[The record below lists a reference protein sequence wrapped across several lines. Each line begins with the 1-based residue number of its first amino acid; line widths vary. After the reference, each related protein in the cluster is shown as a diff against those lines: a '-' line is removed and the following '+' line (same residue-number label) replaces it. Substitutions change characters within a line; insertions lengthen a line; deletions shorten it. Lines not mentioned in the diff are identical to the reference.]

1 MLLLSCK
8 GDVFVDKLK
17 DIKSFS
23 YNELEI
29 EMKALNLPQYRA
41 KQIFSWLHEK
51 GVENFDE
58 MLNLPKTV
66 RKTLSELYYISVATI
81 EKKQVSCYDS
91 TVKYLFRMYDGE
103 FVESVLMSYHHGY
116 TICISTQVG
125 CKMGCTFCATG
136 KSGFS
141 RNLTASEMLSQI
153 QSAQKDNNIR
163 ISNIVLM
170 GMGEPLDNFDNV
182 IKFLSLV
189 SDDNGMNIGMRHISL
204 STCGVV
210 PKIYDLAD
218 LKLQITLSVSLHA
231 PNDNIRSRTMP
242 INRKYSVSEL
252 IKACKYYSAKTNRR
266 ITFEYAM
273 ISGVNDS
280 DSCAEE
286 LAQLLKGML
295 CHINLIP
302 VNNVTGSG
310 YQKSN
315 KKRLVDFSKI
325 LEKNGIPATVRR
337 TLGSDIDASCGQLRR
352 KHTEKE

>member
-1 MLLLSCK
+1 MSE
-8 GDVFVDKLK
+8 LK
-17 DIKSFS
+17 DIKSLTL
-23 YNELEI
+23 NELTN
-29 EMKALNLPQYRA
+29 EMNALGLPAYRA
-41 KQIFSWLHEK
+41 EQIFKWLHEK
-51 GVENFDE
+51 AVQSFDE
-58 MLNLPKTV
+58 MLNIPKNI
-66 RKTLSELYYISVATI
+66 RKSLTELYYISVATI
-81 EKKQVSCYDS
+81 EKKQISCYDG
-91 TVKYLFRMYDGE
+91 TIKYLFRLYDGE
-103 FVESVLMSYHHGY
+103 FIESVLMDYHHGY

-141 RNLTASEMLSQI
+141 RNLTPSEMLAQI

-189 SDDNGMNIGMRHISL
+189 SSDKGINIGMRHITL

-210 PKIYDLAD
+210 PKMYELAK

-231 PNDNIRSRTMP
+231 PNDEIRSRTMP
-242 INRKYSVSEL
+242 INNKYNVNEL
-252 IKACKYYSAKTNRR
+252 IKACRDYVKTTNRR

-273 ISGVNDS
+273 IDGVNDS
-280 DSCAEE
+280 DECAEE
-286 LAQLLKGML
+286 LARLVRGML

-302 VNNVTGSG
+302 VNSVNGTA
-310 YQKSN
+310 YQKSK
-315 KKRLVDFSKI
+315 KKRLVEFSNI
-325 LEKNGIPATVRR
+325 LEKNGVTATIRR

-352 KHTEKE
+352 KKLEE

>member
-1 MLLLSCK
+1 MPVSE
-8 GDVFVDKLK
+8 LK
-17 DIKSFS
+17 DIKSLTL
-23 YNELEI
+23 NELTN
-29 EMKALNLPQYRA
+29 EMNALGLPAYRA
-41 KQIFSWLHEK
+41 EQIFKWLHEK
-51 GVENFDE
+51 AVQSFDE
-58 MLNLPKTV
+58 MLNIPKNI
-66 RKTLSELYYISVATI
+66 RKSLTELYYISVATI
-81 EKKQVSCYDS
+81 EKKQISCYDG
-91 TVKYLFRMYDGE
+91 TIKYLFRLNDGE
-103 FVESVLMSYHHGY
+103 FIESVLMDYHYGH

-141 RNLTASEMLSQI
+141 RNLTPSEMLAQI

-189 SDDNGMNIGMRHISL
+189 SSNKGINIGMRHITL

-210 PKIYDLAD
+210 PKMYELAK

-231 PNDNIRSRTMP
+231 PNDEIRSRTMP
-242 INRKYSVSEL
+242 INNKYNVNEL
-252 IKACKYYSAKTNRR
+252 IKACRDYVKITNRR

-273 ISGVNDS
+273 IDGVNDS
-280 DSCAEE
+280 DECAEE
-286 LAQLLKGML
+286 LAHLVKGML

-302 VNNVTGSG
+302 VNSVNGTA
-310 YQKSN
+310 YQKSK
-315 KKRLVDFSKI
+315 KKRLVEFSNI
-325 LEKNGIPATVRR
+325 LEKNGVTATIRR

-352 KHTEKE
+352 KKLED

>member
-1 MLLLSCK
+1 MS
-8 GDVFVDKLK
+8 VSELK
-17 DIKSFS
+17 DIKSLTL
-23 YNELEI
+23 NELTN
-29 EMKALNLPQYRA
+29 EMNALGLPAYRA
-41 KQIFSWLHEK
+41 EQIFKWLHEK
-51 GVENFDE
+51 AVQSFDE
-58 MLNLPKTV
+58 MLNIPKNI
-66 RKTLSELYYISVATI
+66 RKSLTELYYISVATI
-81 EKKQVSCYDS
+81 EKKQISCYDG
-91 TVKYLFRMYDGE
+91 TIKYLFRLYDGE
-103 FVESVLMSYHHGY
+103 FIESVLMDYHHGY

-141 RNLTASEMLSQI
+141 RNLTPSEMLAQI

-189 SDDNGMNIGMRHISL
+189 SSDKGINIGMRHITL

-210 PKIYDLAD
+210 PKMYELAK

-231 PNDNIRSRTMP
+231 PNDEIRSRTMP
-242 INRKYSVSEL
+242 INNKYNVNEL
-252 IKACKYYSAKTNRR
+252 IKACRDYVKVTNRR

-273 ISGVNDS
+273 IDGVNDS
-280 DSCAEE
+280 DECAEE
-286 LAQLLKGML
+286 LAHLVKGML

-302 VNNVTGSG
+302 VNSVNGTA
-310 YQKSN
+310 YQKSK
-315 KKRLVDFSKI
+315 KKRLVEFSNI
-325 LEKNGIPATVRR
+325 LEKNGVTATIRR

-352 KHTEKE
+352 KKLDE

>member
-1 MLLLSCK
+1 MS
-8 GDVFVDKLK
+8 VSELK
-17 DIKSFS
+17 DIKSLTL
-23 YNELEI
+23 NELTN
-29 EMKALNLPQYRA
+29 EMNALGLPAYRA
-41 KQIFSWLHEK
+41 EQIFKWLHEK
-51 GVENFDE
+51 AVQSFDE
-58 MLNLPKTV
+58 MLNIPKNI
-66 RKTLSELYYISVATI
+66 RKRLTELYYISVATI
-81 EKKQVSCYDS
+81 EKKQISCYDG
-91 TVKYLFRMYDGE
+91 TIKYLFRLYDGE
-103 FVESVLMSYHHGY
+103 FIESVLMDYHHGY

-141 RNLTASEMLSQI
+141 RNLTPSEMLAQI

-189 SDDNGMNIGMRHISL
+189 SSDKGINIGMRHITL

-210 PKIYDLAD
+210 PKMYELAK

-231 PNDNIRSRTMP
+231 PNDEIRSRTMP
-242 INRKYSVSEL
+242 INNKYNVNEL
-252 IKACKYYSAKTNRR
+252 IKACRDYVKVTNRR

-273 ISGVNDS
+273 IDGVNDS
-280 DSCAEE
+280 DECAEE
-286 LAQLLKGML
+286 LAHLVKGML

-302 VNNVTGSG
+302 VNSVNGTA
-310 YQKSN
+310 YQKSK
-315 KKRLVDFSKI
+315 KKRLVEFSNI
-325 LEKNGIPATVRR
+325 LEKNGVTATIRR

-352 KHTEKE
+352 KKLDE